1 MELIKEYFPNLS
13 EQQYDQYAQLFDL
26 YKEWNE
32 KINVISR
39 KDIDNLY
46 LHHVLHSL
54 SIAKFIQFKPG
65 SIILDLGT
73 GGGFPGVPLAIMF
86 PKCKFHLVDSVNKKL
101 NVIREVTDAIGIE
114 NVTTE
119 HIRVEEIKEK
129 EFDFVVTRAVASM
142 KQIFTWS
149 RKHLSVKHLNTMPNG
164 IIALKGGNLRAELK
178 ELPKGEYHE
187 TTKITQYFKDEF
199 FIEKYLVYL
208 QG

>member
-149 RKHLSVKHLNTMPNG
+149 RKHLSEKHLNTMPNG

>member
-1 MELIKEYFPNLS
+1 MELIKTYFPNLTDK
-13 EQQYDQYAQLFDL
+13 QYSQFDQLFEL
-26 YKEWNE
+26 YKDWNQ

-54 SIAKFIQFKPG
+54 AIAKFIEFKPG

-73 GGGFPGVPLAIMF
+73 GGGFPGVPLAIIF
-86 PKCKFHLVDSVNKKL
+86 PQCKFHLVDSVNKKL
-101 NVIREVTDAIGIE
+101 KVIREVSEAIGLD

-119 HIRVEEIKEK
+119 HIRVEDIKDK
-129 EFDFVVTRAVASM
+129 KFDFVLTRAVSSM

-149 RKHLSVKHLNTMPNG
+149 RKHLSDTNINIIPNG

-187 TTKITQYFKDEF
+187 KVKITDYFKDEF